1 MPDINNLVFVGLNS
15 HVAALDRNTGET
27 VWEWRAPKPISRG
40 YVSLLVLDAQHLI
53 VSINGYSYCL
63 DPLCGQARWFNELAG
78 FGSGVAS
85 IAALGKHNAQD
96 ALLGAVSTDES
107 RRANSS

>member
-1 MPDINNLVFVGLNS
+1 MADIKQLVFLGLNS

-78 FGSGVAS
+78 FGSGVTS
-85 IAALGKHNAQD
+85 IAALGRPSSHD
-96 ALLGAVSTDES
+96 TLLAAASTDES
-107 RRANSS
+107 RRASSS